1 MKKSAA
7 LKLFSPALRRF
18 LPFFLMVWSLLPVLS
33 VSAITLKGS
42 NGRAVE
48 FHTIKSAT
56 PKGITAQMVPDG
68 PVLGIPWEKL
78 DLAALETDQNAI
90 YEAYL
95 RTKEG
100 ETIELDLAEGMAAK
114 PADPD
119 APPAPPKERY
129 IGWMDTKVGSIEFML
144 QMPAAKPRG
153 VLVISLDDF
162 GDAFRNVQGHEKGS
176 GVWSEFQNKHDLA
189 LLSYSLG
196 SGKQDPTKLDSFVF
210 AHKGSG
216 KTLLTAL
223 KNFATKIKEPGFAD
237 LPIALYGA
245 GRTGAAFVYNFVQ
258 AHPERVLAAV
268 VSKGAFYDAEPT
280 EASAKVPMLF
290 IWGQYC
296 TNHELWQSENSA
308 EPILAKYASRKP
320 NWTNS
325 RELRGR
331 DEQNLEVEYMAKQYL
346 LKVIPG
352 RMPEVKPPAPPVL
365 EPDPA
370 AKPSEGAPAAETK
383 PEPPPEPEIPEP
395 VELDRAKGSV
405 GNIKTGVVVKIS
417 DPAAELGPD
426 ETFIPNGEVAT
437 IWKKF
442 ILGELE
448 APVPK

>member
-129 IGWMDTKVGSIEFML
+129 IGWMDTKVGAIEFML

-153 VLVISLDDF
+153 VLVISLDDY

-196 SGKQDPTKLDSFVF
+196 SGQEDPTKLDSFVF

-290 IWGQYC
+290 IWGEYC
-296 TNHELWQSENSA
+296 SKHELWQSENSA

-370 AKPSEGAPAAETK
+370 AKPAEGAPAAETK

>member
-18 LPFFLMVWSLLPVLS
+18 LPFFLMVWSLLPILS

-129 IGWMDTKVGSIEFML
+129 IGWMDTKVGAIEFML

-196 SGKQDPTKLDSFVF
+196 TGQEDPTKLDSFVF

-258 AHPERVLAAV
+258 AHPERVLGAV

-346 LKVIPG
+346 LKVIPE

-365 EPDPA
+365 EPNPA
-370 AKPSEGAPAAETK
+370 AKPAEGAPAAETK

-405 GNIKTGVVVKIS
+405 GNIKTGVVVKIT
-417 DPAAELGPD
+417 DPAAALGPD